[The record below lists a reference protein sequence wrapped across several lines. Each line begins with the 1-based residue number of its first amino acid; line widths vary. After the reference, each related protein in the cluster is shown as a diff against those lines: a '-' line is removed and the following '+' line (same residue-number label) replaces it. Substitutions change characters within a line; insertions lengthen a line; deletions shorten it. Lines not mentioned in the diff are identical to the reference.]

1 MSSKKLTDRQIKN
14 IIAARAEGESLASL
28 SRKYKVSVNT
38 IKNYCNSDKEFA
50 QKCKQ
55 KKQENA
61 ESVLKHMEKKSEIVC
76 EILDKYLIAL
86 ADPSRVENSGTRE
99 IATALG
105 ILIDKFSKVSADG
118 DKNNGILDEMNE
130 YFRRKNEKNVK

>member
-1 MSSKKLTDRQIKN
+1 MAKKLTDRQIKN

-38 IKNYCNSDKEFA
+38 IKNYCNSDAEFA
-50 QKCKQ
+50 KKCTQ

-61 ESVLKHMEKKSEIVC
+61 ESVLKHMEKQSDMVC

-86 ADPSRVENSGTRE
+86 ADPERLEKSGTRE

-105 ILIDKFSKVSADG
+105 ILIDKFSRVSN
-118 DKNNGILDEMNE
+118 DKDINKIDEIIGALDNAAA
-130 YFRRKNEKNVK
+130 K

>member
-1 MSSKKLTDRQIKN
+1 MAKKLTDRQIKN

-38 IKNYCNSDKEFA
+38 IKNYCNSDAEFA

-55 KKQENA
+55 KKQENT
-61 ESVLKHMEKKSEIVC
+61 ESVLKHMEKKAEIVC

-86 ADPSRVENSGTRE
+86 ADPARIENSGTRE

-105 ILIDKFSKVSADG
+105 ILIDKFSKVSADS